1 MSKEIDI
8 DALMTKAFSLP
19 APPMPDTRCSD
30 NGPVE
35 LDFSAQDLAAAG
47 QDAAAGACLLDPD
60 GIMRRNRKP

>member
-35 LDFSAQDLAAAG
+35 VDFSAQDLAAAG
-47 QDAAAGACLLDPD
+47 QDAAACLLDPD